1 REIAVG
7 QLQHQV
13 FAVLA
18 EHIALLP
25 ALDDCCAVMGIH
37 DLVSD
42 VERHT
47 SPRDETAGGQVPECQ
62 ETTVRTTW
70 FSVFASYRH
79 PRGGRLVACQH
90 AVFCGTGRRRRG
102 N

>member
-1 REIAVG
+1 MAKVSSETRIWRALVSMRFSPADLLGVVTGHHQREVAVG
-7 QLQHQV
+7 KLEHEV

-37 DLVSD
+37 DFVSD

-47 SPRDETAGGQVPECQ
+47 SPMDETAGEHSQSA
-62 ETTVRTTW
+62 RK
-70 FSVFASYRH
+70 
-79 PRGGRLVACQH
+79 RLLEQL
-90 AVFCGTGRRRRG
+90 
-102 N
+102 